1 VLAIRIPGAG
11 RWRLHTTRDNDHAG
25 KRTTTISWPSEM
37 EMNLGQELMKQ
48 NITSDHNGNPNFNVV
63 TRLESRGSISAPLDS
78 DPNYEKGPYV

>member
-1 VLAIRIPGAG
+1 
-11 RWRLHTTRDNDHAG
+11 
-25 KRTTTISWPSEM
+25 M

-48 NITSDHNGNPNFNVV
+48 NITSDHNGNPNINVV